1 MLKATTSIVEN
12 DKYEV
17 QSVDSHYLK
26 RIEKKNKMER
36 YFCIAQSEKLSL
48 EALSTYVKSAKE
60 VMAQLGETNA
70 RATLT
75 DIGNGKYQA
84 TFIYFESTLDA
95 LKVATENLNLLASTE
110 AKNHI
115 LTNE

>member
-1 MLKATTSIVEN
+1 MLKATTSIIEN

-17 QSVDSHYLK
+17 QSVNAYYLK
-26 RIEKKNKMER
+26 RIEKSNKAKR
-36 YFCIAQSEKLSL
+36 YFCIAQSEKLTL
-48 EALSTYVKSAKE
+48 AALSTYVKSAKQ
-60 VMAQLGETNA
+60 VMAQLGEENA

-75 DIGNGKYQA
+75 DRGNGIYQA
-84 TFIYFESTLDA
+84 TFVYFEDSLDTLKA
-95 LKVATENLNLLASTE
+95 ATENIKLLESKE

>member
-1 MLKATTSIVEN
+1 MLKATTSIIEN

-17 QSVDSHYLK
+17 QAINAHYLK
-26 RIEKKNKMER
+26 RIEKSNKAER
-36 YFCIAQSEKLSL
+36 YFCIAQSEKLTLS
-48 EALSTYVKSAKE
+48 ALSTYVKSAKS
-60 VMAQLGETNA
+60 VMAQLGEANT

-75 DIGNGKYQA
+75 DAGNDIYQA
-84 TFIYFESTLDA
+84 TFVYFEDSLDTL
-95 LKVATENLNLLASTE
+95 KTATENLSLLDSKE